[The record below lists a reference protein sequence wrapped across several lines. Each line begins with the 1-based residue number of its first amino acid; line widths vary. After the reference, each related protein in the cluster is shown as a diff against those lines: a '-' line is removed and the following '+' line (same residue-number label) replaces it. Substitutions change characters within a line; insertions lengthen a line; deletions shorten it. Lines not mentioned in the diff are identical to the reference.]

1 MRRIIHVAVLA
12 GATLL
17 AMQAATHAQTFKAGP
32 VRYMV
37 SANHTVAPGA
47 HTGVTGYCQQGT
59 RAAAGGF
66 AVNGPVDEVTA
77 TSSHPVD
84 AGDADSDRDDGWY
97 ANVYNDGDTARKMKH
112 VRICL
117 RPALAAGQL
126 SYRTS
131 VWAVG
136 AGTISS
142 IRSEQCFGDRVL
154 GGGVQ
159 LPGNPVNNRV
169 DANGP
174 YSNQGTQAVP
184 DDGWS
189 MRTTTSNGPANMLT
203 FAICMPP
210 KAVGFRYKRKQVVI
224 HGGQTKRIVVRCP
237 NKPGWRVVGGG
248 VQGIFVRVKQSF
260 PWDSKDK
267 GKAPDDGWVVRGGV
281 PSPFTDPV
289 VATAHAICL
298 KKKKK

>member
-1 MRRIIHVAVLA
+1 MRRIIEVAVLA

-17 AMQAATHAQTFKAGP
+17 CVPVAADAQTFKAGP

-37 SANHTVAPGA
+37 SANHTVQPGA

-59 RAAAGGF
+59 RGAAGGF
-66 AVNGPVDEVTA
+66 AATGPLDEVTA
-77 TSSHPVD
+77 TSSYPVD
-84 AGDADSDRDDGWY
+84 AGDTDSDRDDGWY
-97 ANVYNDGDTARKMKH
+97 ANVFNAGDTARKMKH

-117 RPALAAGQL
+117 RPALAAGKL
-126 SYRTS
+126 AYRSS
-131 VWAVG
+131 VYAVG
-136 AGTISS
+136 AGTIST
-142 IRSEQCFGDRVL
+142 IRTEQCFGDRVV

-159 LPGNPVNNRV
+159 LPGAPANNHI

-174 YSNQGTQAVP
+174 FSNQGTSSVP

-189 MRTTTSNGPANMLT
+189 ARVTTGNGPANILS
-203 FAICMPP
+203 FAICMPS
-210 KAVGFRYKRKQVVI
+210 KTVRFRYRRKQVI
-224 HGGQTKRIVVRCP
+224 INGGQTKRIVVRCP

-281 PSPFTDPV
+281 PNPLSDPV

-298 KKKKK
+298 KKKK